1 MKRKTY
7 NLIVAVLGGVTAI
20 ASGVVAYLE
29 ISYTPAIVAAIP
41 VAQTAIL
48 EICGM
53 FVKDQTTKLK
63 TFTIDLSS
71 LQGFYLTKK
80 MHLFR

>member
-1 MKRKTY
+1 MDFSRKRQEEYMKRKTY

-29 ISYTPAIVAAIP
+29 PTYTPAIVAAIP

-53 FVKDQTTKLK
+53 FVKD
-63 TFTIDLSS
+63 
-71 LQGFYLTKK
+71 
-80 MHLFR
+80 